1 MEDNVVLKVVVEE
14 NNQIAIHMGE
24 ASDSISPATLVGIL
38 EQVKM
43 SIFDS
48 IRVEK
53 ITKSTNQNYDA

>member
-1 MEDNVVLKVVVEE
+1 MEDNLILKVVVEK

-24 ASDSISPATLVGIL
+24 AADDISPATLVGIL

-43 SIFDS
+43 SIFDN

-53 ITKSTNQNYDA
+53 VTKSNKSYDA

>member
-1 MEDNVVLKVVVEE
+1 MEENVVLKVVVEE

-24 ASDSISPATLVGIL
+24 ASDNISPATLVGIL

-53 ITKSTNQNYDA
+53 ITRSTNQNYDA

>member
-1 MEDNVVLKVVVEE
+1 MEENVVLKVVVEE

-53 ITKSTNQNYDA
+53 ITRSTNQNYDA